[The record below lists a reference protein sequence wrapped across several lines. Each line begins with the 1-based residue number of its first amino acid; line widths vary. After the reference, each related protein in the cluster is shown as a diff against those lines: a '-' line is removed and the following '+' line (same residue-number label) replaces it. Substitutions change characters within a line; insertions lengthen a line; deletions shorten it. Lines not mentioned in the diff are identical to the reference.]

1 MIRTIAILWFVLGA
15 LGALPAM
22 FSVMM
27 VDAPG
32 ATDRPATMALMA
44 ATMGFPIACFASGIA
59 ALDMRRQDNRTKA
72 YVALCIPLVV
82 AIVGIAAAAWIE
94 IMQGGKFNG

>member
-1 MIRTIAILWFVLGA
+1 VIRTISIAWFLLGA
-15 LGALPAM
+15 LGAIPAM

-44 ATMGFPIACFASGIA
+44 ATMGFPLACFGAGIA
-59 ALDMRRQDNRTKA
+59 ALDLRRQGNHRHA
-72 YVALCIPLVV
+72 CAALCIPLVV
-82 AIVGIAAAAWIE
+82 VLVGVAAAAWIE
-94 IMQGGKFNG
+94 IIQGGKLNG